1 MRSHSCSPADR
12 SVCDNVWHG
21 GGSVQMESVTS
32 LASAAVLG
40 MGSMIGFNNS
50 IKTLRDL
57 STGASKDVCDTWPGF
72 AGLSPLA
79 CHSQTALGLSYDSSQ
94 LTFSNFW
101 VFNIEK

>member
-1 MRSHSCSPADR
+1 
-12 SVCDNVWHG
+12 
-21 GGSVQMESVTS
+21 MELVTS

-72 AGLSPLA
+72 AGLSP
-79 CHSQTALGLSYDSSQ
+79 
-94 LTFSNFW
+94 
-101 VFNIEK
+101 